1 MNEFKSWEQMSELEQ
16 LACEYW
22 DFYKSAYGYRPRGI
36 DTSAWTVEDYD
47 REFAV
52 LSQVCAQNEQQR
64 LADEAR
70 AAHDVETR
78 IQNLMSSGAKDREM
92 AIRWLDE
99 AEDAGGDRE
108 YLCFLL
114 DVRYGYFT
122 QPAVA
127 PVQNA

>member
-1 MNEFKSWEQMSELEQ
+1 MNEFKSWEDMSELEQ

-22 DFYKSAYGYRPRGI
+22 DYYKSAYGYRPRHV
-36 DTSAWTVEDYD
+36 DTSAWTVEDYQ
-47 REFAV
+47 REFAE

-70 AAHDVETR
+70 AAHDVEIR
-78 IQNLMSSGAKDREM
+78 IQTLLSSGAKNREM

-99 AEDAGGDRE
+99 SLDAGGDRE

-114 DVRYGYFT
+114 NVRYGYFT
-122 QPAVA
+122 QDSSES
-127 PVQNA
+127 VQNA